1 MIATLRSKQFLTPDE
16 RISEVLFGLIM
27 VLTFTGSLSV
37 ASAGHAEVREM
48 LIGALGCNF
57 AWGLID
63 VIIYLM
69 SSLAEKGSKIRIWR
83 AFKSTSDPSSAYYVL
98 KRTLPPMISEFL
110 TPRAYEAMRAD
121 LIKLPDPPD
130 HPGLAK
136 QEWLGALMVFL
147 LVFATT
153 FPVAVPFLVMHNV
166 RLALRVSNAIA
177 IVLLFV
183 TGYAFGRSAEY
194 KPWVTGLA
202 MVGLGC
208 LLVGLTIEL
217 GG

>member
-1 MIATLRSKQFLTPDE
+1 MMATLRSKQLLTPDE

-37 ASAGHAEVREM
+37 ASADRAEAREM

-57 AWGLID
+57 AWGIID
-63 VIIYLM
+63 GIIYLM
-69 SSLAEKGSKIRIWR
+69 GCLSDEGGKIRIWR
-83 AFKSTSDPSSAYYVL
+83 SFKSAPDPASACRVL
-98 KRTLPPMISEFL
+98 ESALPPMMAERL
-110 TPRAYEAMRAD
+110 TPRVYEEMRVD
-121 LIKLPDPPD
+121 LLKLPDPPD
-130 HPGLAK
+130 HPGLGK
-136 QEWLGALMVFL
+136 KEWLAALMVFVW
-147 LVFATT
+147 VFVTT
-153 FPVAVPFLVMHNV
+153 FPVAIPFLVMHDV
-166 RLALRVSNAIA
+166 RLAIRVSNLIA

-183 TGYAFGRSAEY
+183 TGYSFGRCAEY
-194 KPWVTGLA
+194 RPWVTGFA